1 MSATE
6 MVLSRRGFIKST
18 AAVAGGVA
26 IGFGLSSCSELA
38 PPKSPAGFAQANAFL
53 AVSPEGNIVF
63 QLPKADMGQGVYHGL
78 TSVVAAELNVNTAD
92 IIIEHAKF
100 NPAYADEASFNMMI
114 TGGSASMRVWYQP
127 LREAAATLR
136 ELLRQAGA
144 KHFAVNKDTVDLSPD
159 GLVVGDEIKSLAE
172 IVAVARTLPIPES
185 AGLRPDS
192 ALTSLGVAQQRVDA
206 PDKVTGEA
214 VYGVDINLPNM
225 VTAVMLRSPH
235 LGGKVKSFDATKA
248 KTMYGVQDV
257 IEIDGA
263 IAVLADNYWAANQA
277 VKQVQVVWDKGSLAG
292 IDNLAI
298 AKRQR
303 EILQPLKADFNAEL
317 QADERVLE
325 FEYSVPYLAHAAM
338 EPLCAT
344 ADVRDDGIDIW
355 CGNQALD
362 FVVGNIAKR
371 LNRSKESVV
380 LHNLFLGGAFGRR
393 LFPDYAIEAAM
404 VSAAIGRPVKL
415 MWSRENDMQHDFY
428 RPSGRAIFQVKLQND
443 KVKAVQGNA
452 AANGIYESMLPVML
466 GTVADW
472 LPRRGVKAV
481 SKMAGKSDPAIGE
494 GLTELHYDFGEYA
507 FASTSLDIPVPVGF
521 WRSVGHSINAFYLDT
536 FIDELA
542 VSLDED
548 PLAFRLNHLPNSGKQ
563 AKMLRRIAELA
574 DWGNAPE
581 GQYQGVSCH
590 ESFQTTVAQVVNA
603 SVVGGAIKVHK
614 VFCLVDCGK
623 AINPDMV
630 KAQMEGGINFALTA
644 ALYGE
649 ISLEDGRVQQS
660 NFHDYPIIRMHEAPE
675 IEVHIVESTAP
686 PTGVG
691 EPGVPPL
698 APALGNAIF
707 AATGKRLRDLPFK
720 LA

>member
-1 MSATE
+1 MSAKQ

-26 IGFGLSSCSELA
+26 IGFGLSSCSEPA
-38 PPKSPAGFAQANAFL
+38 PPKSPAGFAQANVFL
-53 AVSPEGNIVF
+53 AVSPEGKIVF

-78 TSVVAAELNVNTAD
+78 ASVVAAELNVNPSD
-92 IIIEHAKF
+92 IIIEHAQY
-100 NPAYADEASFNMMI
+100 NPVYADEAAFNMMI

-144 KHFAVNKDTVDLSPD
+144 THFNVDKEVVDLSVD
-159 GLVVGDEIKSLAE
+159 GLVVGDEIKNLAE
-172 IVAVARTLPIPES
+172 IVPAARELPMPES
-185 AGLRPDS
+185 AALRPDS
-192 ALTSLGVAQQRVDA
+192 ALKSLGVTQQRIDG
-206 PDKVTGEA
+206 PDKATGKA
-214 VYGVDINLPNM
+214 VYGVDITLPNM

-235 LGGKVKSFDATKA
+235 LAGKVKSFDASKA
-248 KTMYGVQDV
+248 KSMYGVQDV

-277 VKQVQVVWDKGSLAG
+277 AKQVQVVWDKGSLAG
-292 IDNLAI
+292 VDNEAI
-298 AKRQR
+298 ATRQK
-303 EILQPLKADFNAEL
+303 EMLLPLKADFSAEL
-317 QADERVLE
+317 QSDERVVE

-344 ADVRDDGIDIW
+344 ADVRDDGVDIW

-371 LNRSKESVV
+371 LNRPKETVV

-404 VSAAIGRPVKL
+404 VSAAVGRPVKL

-428 RPSGRAIFQVKLQND
+428 RPSGRAIFQVKLQGN

-452 AANGIYESMLPVML
+452 VANGIYESMLPIML

-472 LPRRGVKAV
+472 LPKRAVKAV
-481 SKMAGKSDPAIGE
+481 SKMAGNSDPSIGE
-494 GLTELHYDFGEYA
+494 GLTELHYDFGEYS
-507 FASTSLDIPVPVGF
+507 FASTSLNIPVPVGF
-521 WRSVGHSINAFYLDT
+521 WRSVGHSINAFFLDT
-536 FIDELA
+536 FVDELA
-542 VSLDED
+542 VSLGED
-548 PLAFRLNHLPNSGKQ
+548 PLAFRLNHLPNESKQ
-563 AKMLRRIAELA
+563 AKMLRHVAELA

-581 GQYQGVSCH
+581 GQYQGVCCH
-590 ESFQTTVAQVVNA
+590 ESFETTVAQVVNV
-603 SVVGGAIKVHK
+603 SVMGGSLKVHK
-614 VFCLVDCGK
+614 VVCLVDCGK
-623 AINPDMV
+623 AINPDIV

-649 ISLEDGRVQQS
+649 ISLDDGRVQQS
-660 NFHDYPIIRMHEAPE
+660 NFHDYPIIRMHESPD

-720 LA
+720 LS